1 MELLKE
7 HLMLAMFLG
16 ALAVGFLEG
25 LKNRDFFT
33 LTGTKLGLFA
43 TVFEVAVAGGVGFY
57 YLGIAG
63 TDLIAIMIL
72 VLFNAETIY
81 AVYKRLTDIAEG
93 KVEAGE

>member
-16 ALAVGFLEG
+16 ALA
-25 LKNRDFFT
+25 
-33 LTGTKLGLFA
+33 
-43 TVFEVAVAGGVGFY
+43 VGFY